1 MKAFNGLNSTFKRIG
16 FTLKQH
22 SPEIMVVAGVVGV
35 VTSGVMACRAT
46 VKALPVIEESKR
58 KLNTLREAIE
68 SPESLSE
75 EVTVQ
80 DCKDDSVKVMAHTT
94 IDLAKLYL
102 PSIAVGVVSIT
113 AILAGHNITRK
124 RNVALAAA
132 YTAVDTA
139 FKDYRGRVIER
150 FGEELDRELKFDIKT
165 KEIEETVVNEDG
177 SETTVT
183 KTVEVA
189 EAYLDSDYAK
199 FFDASCRNW
208 TKNAEMNLL
217 FLKRCQAMA
226 NDKLK
231 ADKYLYLN
239 DVYDML
245 GIDKTEAGKVVGWVY
260 DEENPIG
267 DNFVDFGIYNLYK
280 ERNRAFV
287 NGYEPVILLDFNVD
301 GNLGVLLRRNR
312 SVKQL
317 SER

>member
-1 MKAFNGLNSTFKRIG
+1 MKAFNGLNRTFKRIG

-22 SPEIMVVAGVVGV
+22 SPEILVVGGVVGV
-35 VTSGVMACRAT
+35 VASGVMACKAT

-58 KLNTLREAIE
+58 KLDILHEAME
-68 SPESLSE
+68 APEALPE
-75 EVTVQ
+75 NVTVQ
-80 DCKDDSVKVMAHTT
+80 DCKDDTVKVLAHTT

-102 PSIAVGVVSIT
+102 PSFAVGVVSIT

-132 YTAVDTA
+132 YAGVDRA

-150 FGEELDRELKFDIKT
+150 FGEDLDRELRFNIKE

-177 SETTVT
+177 TESTVT
-183 KTVEVA
+183 KTVQVVED
-189 EAYLDSDYAK
+189 YDNSDYAK
-199 FFDASCRNW
+199 FFDAASRNW
-208 TKNAEMNLL
+208 TKNAEFNLK
-217 FLKRCQAMA
+217 FLKKCQAMA

-231 ADKYLYLN
+231 ADGYLYLN
-239 DVYDML
+239 DVYKML
-245 GIDKTEAGKVVGWVY
+245 DIDTTEAGKVVGWVY

-280 ERNRAFV
+280 EANRAFV

-301 GNLGVLLRRNR
+301 GNLGVLLRRAR
-312 SVKQL
+312 SVK
-317 SER
+317 